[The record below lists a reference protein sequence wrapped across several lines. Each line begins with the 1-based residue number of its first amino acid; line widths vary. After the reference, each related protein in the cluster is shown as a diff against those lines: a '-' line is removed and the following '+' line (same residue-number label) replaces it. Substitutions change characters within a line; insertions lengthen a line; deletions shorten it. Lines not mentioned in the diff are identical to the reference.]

1 MRVLMYK
8 NDGKMRNLETLL
20 FVAYDQLSTECLK
33 QTTTFNGASI
43 TYTVA
48 RTSMEDD
55 NEASCEPGPCVG
67 PTKCGENKFCV
78 GYEPQTGHVYC
89 YGKSNGCKWSS
100 NDCATDSDCSK
111 YTTSSPKYTDRTT
124 CPGSTGWRA
133 DACTCSSARSQT
145 SMTFLSQLKNASTH
159 PSGTRLKVRPFSHL
173 SARKEPQSH
182 YTSEQLAEKV
192 AELVHLANDA
202 FVQIKMGKGRW
213 KPGLRTKFGGAC
225 EHSQLRTAML
235 NDLRKSGKGSDT
247 APRRFLALKVFSAC
261 SGLINRDRDVQT
273 DLLKIARDSDAT
285 EFVRTRS
292 LYPLFQIQC
301 PSHSSI
307 EAVKQLATDS
317 ADKPTTRMSEVSVLV
332 LGGFIQHVRKCNRT
346 LAPRIIQQS
355 EEFLNNQLRLSLNQR
370 DLSRAKT
377 ILLAMSNSGSGS
389 HLKAIEHAIEH
400 HMSEMRS
407 LSLKASTI
415 EVLDSVARHPHDTT
429 LRLRLL
435 RQMHSPVTARNFNST
450 IRTTDLGGM
459 EDAGFGKKEALKVFR
474 KLEKEKEEK
483 DETEDECPAE
493 ETWEKPFL
501 CVGKQ
506 VPESGIVRLSL
517 GAQAGIGNA
526 KDEIAQKA
534 KLIEDACTKYLFFE
548 AKMGIV
554 VEINGPFDGVDGV
567 DPFAL
572 GPHFHFF

>member
-1 MRVLMYK
+1 
-8 NDGKMRNLETLL
+8 
-20 FVAYDQLSTECLK
+20 
-33 QTTTFNGASI
+33 
-43 TYTVA
+43 
-48 RTSMEDD
+48 
-55 NEASCEPGPCVG
+55 
-67 PTKCGENKFCV
+67 
-78 GYEPQTGHVYC
+78 
-89 YGKSNGCKWSS
+89 
-100 NDCATDSDCSK
+100 
-111 YTTSSPKYTDRTT
+111 
-124 CPGSTGWRA
+124 
-133 DACTCSSARSQT
+133 
-145 SMTFLSQLKNASTH
+145 
-159 PSGTRLKVRPFSHL
+159 
-173 SARKEPQSH
+173 
-182 YTSEQLAEKV
+182 
-192 AELVHLANDA
+192 
-202 FVQIKMGKGRW
+202 
-213 KPGLRTKFGGAC
+213 
-225 EHSQLRTAML
+225 
-235 NDLRKSGKGSDT
+235 
-247 APRRFLALKVFSAC
+247 
-261 SGLINRDRDVQT
+261 
-273 DLLKIARDSDAT
+273 
-285 EFVRTRS
+285 
-292 LYPLFQIQC
+292 
-301 PSHSSI
+301 
-307 EAVKQLATDS
+307 VKQLATDS

-459 EDAGFGKKEALKVFR
+459 ED
-474 KLEKEKEEK
+474 
-483 DETEDECPAE
+483 DETEEECPAE

-506 VPESGIVRLSL
+506 VPESGVVRLSL